1 MQIIENRITRAKQDK
16 SQQRLVAVLLKHFPE
31 SASDLIQ
38 WAVSEYLETD
48 PLDLEFR
55 DQVAVI
61 PGAHRSHA
69 TVGDMNHFG
78 LLDDAVSL
86 DLLWILD
93 DWITDSVSATAPV
106 GRLGHALPIAHE
118 TVNEKELM
126 FEVDRHPV
134 VTFEVR
140 AFYEDNFLS
149 EEEDRLEGNK
159 GLLASPEERFGVLS
173 LAAFEKFNRRVI
185 YKTARMYLR
194 SLRDEVRSWD
204 DAGDL
209 ARSLYRLIY
218 DAVSLNPRIYPEYI
232 TFDLI
237 RFQAETMAEDEDV
250 SPRRRRIYT
259 LISKLPDI
267 DESDP
272 KRLKVH
278 KDAKRLFSDDLFV
291 NRDST
296 KPTPTP
302 HLAKVLQFK
311 KGEETPICDLCEANM
326 VKREN
331 KRTGQHFWGCSNF
344 PKCKATQQVNS

>member
-1 MQIIENRITRAKQDK
+1 MIEARLIRARQDK
-16 SQQRLVAVLLKHFPE
+16 GEGRLLSVLLKHYPE
-31 SASDLIQ
+31 TPPDLIQ
-38 WAVSEYLETD
+38 WAINEYLETE

-61 PGAHRSHA
+61 PGAHKSLSTLGEISRY
-69 TVGDMNHFG
+69 G

-93 DWITDSVSATAPV
+93 DWIPDPVSATAIA
-106 GRLGHALPIAHE
+106 GRIGHALPIAHQ
-118 TVNEKELM
+118 TANEKEVT
-126 FEVDRHPV
+126 FETDAHPI

-149 EEEDRLEGNK
+149 EEEDRLEGQK
-159 GLLASPEERFGVLS
+159 GSTASPEERFGVLS

-194 SLRDEVRSWD
+194 SLKDEVRSWED
-204 DAGDL
+204 TDQL

-218 DAVSLNPRIYPEYI
+218 DTVSMNPRIYPDFI

-237 RFQAETMAEDEDV
+237 RFQAEVMAEDEDL

-272 KRLKVH
+272 KRLKIH
-278 KDAKRLFSDDLFV
+278 KDAKKLFSDDLFV
-291 NRDST
+291 NRDPS
-296 KPTPTP
+296 KQNALPQ
-302 HLAKVLQFK
+302 LAKVLQFK
-311 KGEETPICDLCEANM
+311 SSPVAPVCDLCEAM
-326 VKREN
+326 MIRREN

-344 PKCKATQQVNS
+344 PKCKATKKA